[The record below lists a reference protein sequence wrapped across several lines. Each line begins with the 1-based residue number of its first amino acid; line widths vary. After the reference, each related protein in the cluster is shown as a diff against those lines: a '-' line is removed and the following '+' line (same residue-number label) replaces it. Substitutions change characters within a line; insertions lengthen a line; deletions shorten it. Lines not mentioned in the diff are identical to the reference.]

1 MSESAFSRINALDL
15 SCLTELERQAAT
27 VEVRGLL
34 DAIAKSGKHDV
45 ETLTQKVSLLKIW
58 QKLVHMRVVDLAR
71 NVPPPHEQPEPTR
84 LFPDAPLF
92 DAAVDE
98 SAQVDIAVSENTTLG
113 HGLVLVRT
121 LQEGVVQ
128 GMRLPAGVTVET
140 SEADAASLVESGIGI
155 IIQRADVRPDEE
167 VTRTQKS

>member
-1 MSESAFSRINALDL
+1 MR
-15 SCLTELERQAAT
+15 R
-27 VEVRGLL
+27 RLL
-34 DAIAKSGKHDV
+34 QLQV
-45 ETLTQKVSLLKIW
+45 
-58 QKLVHMRVVDLAR
+58 LVHPQVLLVVLG
-71 NVPPPHEQPEPTR
+71 VPVVWRWVLP
-84 LFPDAPLF
+84 LFDAPLF
-92 DAAVDE
+92 DAPVDE
-98 SAQVDIAVSENTTLG
+98 SAQVDIAVSENTTLDY
-113 HGLVLVRT
+113 GLVLVRT

>member
-1 MSESAFSRINALDL
+1 MVESAFTRINALDL
-15 SCLTELERQAAT
+15 SRLTETERQAAT

-34 DAIAKSGKHDV
+34 DAIAASGKHDV

-71 NVPPPHEQPEPTR
+71 NVPPPHEKPETAR

-92 DAAVDE
+92 EVPE
-98 SAQVDIAVSENTTLG
+98 NEVSEVKSSEAPEHEDN
-113 HGLVLVRT
+113 GLVLVRT

-140 SEADAASLVESGIGI
+140 SPADAASLVESGLGM
-155 IIQRADVRPDEE
+155 IIQRADMRPDEE
-167 VTRTQKS
+167 VKRTKKA